1 MSTDLHTLS
10 GAYALDA
17 LSADEAAE
25 FERHL
30 DGCEAC
36 CDEVRELRE
45 AAARMGAAEAL
56 RPPPALRAR
65 ILASADQMAQL
76 PPKVTPIEMARSRTR
91 SWATRLV
98 AAAVVAV
105 LMVGAG
111 FGIRAMQQPEDAATV
126 AVSSVFEASDAQQAT
141 LDSSQGPLSIA
152 TSRKLG
158 RVAVKT
164 QELERLS
171 DRQVYQMWTVRDGM
185 ATSAGLLEDLD
196 AGKVMAAPSAG
207 TTVAITI
214 EPAGGSRLPTSD
226 PLVELDPQQI

>member
-56 RPPPALRAR
+56 RPPPGLRER

-76 PPKVTPIEMARSRTR
+76 PPKVTPIERARSRTG

-111 FGIRAMQQPEDAATV
+111 FGIRSLQQPDDAATV

-141 LDSSQGPLSIA
+141 VASSQGPLTVA
-152 TSRKLG
+152 ASRKLG
-158 RVAVKT
+158 RMAVKT
-164 QELERLS
+164 QDLERLG
-171 DRQVYQMWTVRDGM
+171 DQRVYQMWTVRDGT
-185 ATSAGLLEDLD
+185 ATSAGVLEDLE
-196 AGKVMAAPSAG
+196 AGKVMAVPSAG

-214 EPAGGSRLPTSD
+214 EPEGGSRLPTTD
-226 PLVELDPQQI
+226 PVVELDPRQI